1 MVEYAVEIA
10 PVAARDIDEAFDY
23 VAFRLENP
31 QAAFDL
37 TDAIYLGIGG
47 LSSMP
52 ERFPRWR
59 REPMRSRGVRVLA
72 VRNFNVFYTVDRP
85 GRRVSVIR
93 VIYNRRD
100 V

>member
-1 MVEYAVEIA
+1 MVEYAVEIT
-10 PVAARDIDEAFDY
+10 PRAARDIDEAFDY
-23 VAFRLENP
+23 IAFHLENP

-59 REPMRSRGVRVLA
+59 REPMKSRGVRVLG
-72 VRNFNVFYTVDRP
+72 VRNFNVFYTVDKTA
-85 GRRVSVIR
+85 RRVTVIR
-93 VIYNRRD
+93 VIYNRRN

>member
-1 MVEYAVEIA
+1 MVEYSVEIT
-10 PVAARDIDEAFDY
+10 PRAARDIDEAFDY
-23 VAFRLENP
+23 IAFHLENP

-59 REPMRSRGVRVLA
+59 REPMRSRGVRALG
-72 VRNFNVFYTVDRP
+72 VRNFNVFYTVDKTA
-85 GRRVSVIR
+85 RRVTVIR
-93 VIYNRRD
+93 VIYNRRN